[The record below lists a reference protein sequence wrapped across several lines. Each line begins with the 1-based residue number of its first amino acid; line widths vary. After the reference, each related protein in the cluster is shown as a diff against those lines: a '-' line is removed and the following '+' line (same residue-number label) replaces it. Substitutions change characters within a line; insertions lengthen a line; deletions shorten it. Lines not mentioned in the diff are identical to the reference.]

1 MLQRV
6 ALVQPQRQRQR
17 MLAAEAFELFD
28 AVLQDVQRFQPGLQ
42 VHAVLLQLDDLVQVG
57 LHVGGQRAVAHVR
70 PRPAAQQQAQ
80 RQHQSEEGGD
90 AQPRLGRAGKLPHG
104 VAVGE
109 DDLGEQVAQEEAVLG
124 EHLAAARGAV
134 RGQAEAARDALGR
147 GAVGG
152 AFLQRAGEV
161 EAAEHRLVLEG
172 VLVEQRHQE
181 AAQRRLDRR
190 ELQRK
195 AQQPRRQLVLLV
207 QRDLRHADFLQAVAQ
222 FIEALVEQR
231 RHIGLGIRLEGQ
243 AGAPDAVALLLF
255 AVAEEFREAG
265 DQVGLGEHHVDRGEH
280 FQPLGQLLH
289 ALAQILGEVD
299 GELGAVLRQLRHA
312 HRHHDAVDR
321 GLGTVALEQV
331 QEAEPFAAVFL
342 VHRIAAGRVEQ
353 DTFGSEEPVAVA
365 RAADALDH
373 RAALVGERKL
383 QARVQH
389 RRALAG
395 RRVADHDVPGQFI
408 ERRVAG
414 QLPELGAL
422 DGLDRLGQ
430 AHAQGFDLL
439 ALVGGAGLVGRLL
452 QRAFQAGARAA
463 RAPALPQCARQP

>member
-1 MLQRV
+1 
-6 ALVQPQRQRQR
+6 
-17 MLAAEAFELFD
+17 MLAAEALELLD

-42 VHAVLLQLDDLVQVG
+42 VDAVLLQLDDLVEVG

-80 RQHQSEEGGD
+80 RQHQPEEGGD
-90 AQPRLGRAGKLPHG
+90 AQARLGRAGELPHG
-104 VAVGE
+104 LAVGE

-134 RGQAEAARDALGR
+134 RAEPKAARDAFGR

-181 AAQRRLDRR
+181 GAQCRLDRG

-207 QRDLRHADFLQAVAQ
+207 QRDLRHADLLQPVAQ
-222 FIEALVEQR
+222 LIEALVEQR
-231 RHIGLGIRLEGQ
+231 RHVGLGVRLEGQ
-243 AGAPDAVALLLF
+243 GGAPYAVALLLL

-289 ALAQILGEVD
+289 ALAQ
-299 GELGAVLRQLRHA
+299 VLARLMANSGRFCVSS
-312 HRHHDAVDR
+312 DT
-321 GLGTVALEQV
+321 LTVTTMPL
-331 QEAEPFAAVFL
+331 
-342 VHRIAAGRVEQ
+342 I
-353 DTFGSEEPVAVA
+353 
-365 RAADALDH
+365 
-373 RAALVGERKL
+373 
-383 QARVQH
+383 
-389 RRALAG
+389 
-395 RRVADHDVPGQFI
+395 
-408 ERRVAG
+408 
-414 QLPELGAL
+414 GAL
-422 DGLDRLGQ
+422 
-430 AHAQGFDLL
+430 
-439 ALVGGAGLVGRLL
+439 GR
-452 QRAFQAGARAA
+452 
-463 RAPALPQCARQP
+463 